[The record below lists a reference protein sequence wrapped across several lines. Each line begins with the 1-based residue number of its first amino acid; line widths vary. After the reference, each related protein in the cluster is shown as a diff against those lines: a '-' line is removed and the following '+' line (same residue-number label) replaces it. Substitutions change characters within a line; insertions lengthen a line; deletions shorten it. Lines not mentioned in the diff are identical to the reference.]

1 MKLPFL
7 RVFILLILSAVFS
20 AFFYLPSLKA
30 QEQATEKTLPPLIW
44 PGGQLVRFQPGVKSF
59 AESAKNAKEIAPG
72 VKYYSLVGRNWD
84 DEPLSGYVVEINP
97 SQRLLEVYLAIG
109 GDNLG
114 QLETLS
120 QMAKRHGAVAAVN
133 GGFFNSSG
141 GLPIGALIKDGQLL
155 STEDLLRTAVGIKE
169 NNQLFLGY
177 YAPAK
182 ESIPN
187 LKHLVTAGPL
197 LVLEGQPLWQGV
209 VEGFR
214 GSILKRAA
222 RTAAGV
228 NKQGHLL
235 FVVVDGRQKDPKAG
249 LSLEEMA
256 YLMVDLGAQS
266 AAALDGGGSSAM
278 WVKDK
283 IVNRPSD
290 GKERKIV
297 NAFLILHQV
306 PVYLNEKRLFFDVPP
321 ETEKGRVL
329 VPLRGIFE
337 ALQAKVDWDQSA
349 ATVTAV
355 LGDKTILLTMGKQ
368 EASINE
374 QKVWLDVPPQVRAGR
389 TMVPL
394 RFVSEALGAKVI
406 WQNNPPTIFINK

>member
-1 MKLPFL
+1 
-7 RVFILLILSAVFS
+7 
-20 AFFYLPSLKA
+20 
-30 QEQATEKTLPPLIW
+30 
-44 PGGQLVRFQPGVKSF
+44 
-59 AESAKNAKEIAPG
+59 
-72 VKYYSLVGRNWD
+72 
-84 DEPLSGYVVEINP
+84 
-97 SQRLLEVYLAIG
+97 
-109 GDNLG
+109 
-114 QLETLS
+114 
-120 QMAKRHGAVAAVN
+120 
-133 GGFFNSSG
+133 
-141 GLPIGALIKDGQLL
+141 
-155 STEDLLRTAVGIKE
+155 
-169 NNQLFLGY
+169 FLGY
-177 YAPAK
+177 YDPAK

-222 RTAAGV
+222 RTAVGV

-235 FVVVDGRQKDPKAG
+235 FVVVDGRQKDFSAG

-266 AAALDGGGSSAM
+266 AAALDGGGSSAI

-290 GKERKIV
+290 GKERKIA

-306 PVYLNEKRLFFDVPP
+306 PVYLNEKHLFFDAPP
-321 ETEKGRVL
+321 EIEKGRVL

-337 ALQAKVDWDQSA
+337 ALQAKVDWDQST

-355 LGDKTILLTMGKQ
+355 LEDKTILLTMGKQ
-368 EASINE
+368 EALINE
-374 QKVWLDVPPQVRAGR
+374 QKVWLGVPPQIRAGR

-406 WQNNPPTIFINK
+406 WQNNPPAIFINK

>member
-1 MKLPFL
+1 MKLSFL
-7 RVFILLILSAVFS
+7 RIFILLILSAVFS
-20 AFFYLPSLKA
+20 AFLCLPSSKA
-30 QEQATEKTLPPLIW
+30 QEQLIEKTPPPLIW

-59 AESAKNAKEIAPG
+59 AESTKAAKEIAPG

-84 DEPLSGYVVEINP
+84 DEPLSGYVAEINP
-97 SQRLLEVYLAIG
+97 SQKLLEIHLAVG

-114 QLETLS
+114 QLEALS

-133 GGFFNSSG
+133 GGFFNFSG
-141 GLPIGALIKDGQLL
+141 GLPIGTLIKDGQLL
-155 STEDLLRTAVGIKE
+155 NSEDLLRTAVGIKE
-169 NNQLFLGY
+169 NNQLLLGY
-177 YAPAK
+177 YDPAK
-182 ESIPN
+182 GSIPS

-197 LVLEGQPLWQGV
+197 LVSEGQPLWQGV

-222 RTAAGV
+222 RTAVGV

-235 FVVVDGRQKDPKAG
+235 FVVVDGRQKEPKAG

-278 WVKDK
+278 WVKDRL
-283 IVNRPSD
+283 VSHPSD
-290 GKERKIV
+290 GKERKIA
-297 NAFLILHQV
+297 NAFLILHQI

-337 ALQAKVDWDQSA
+337 ALQAKVDWDQST

-355 LGDKTILLTMGKQ
+355 LEDKTILLTMGKQ
-368 EASINE
+368 EALINE
-374 QKVWLDVPPQVRAGR
+374 QKVWLDVPPQIRAGR

-406 WQNNPPTIFINK
+406 WQNNPPAIYINH

>member
-7 RVFILLILSAVFS
+7 RIFILLIISAVFL
-20 AFFYLPSLKA
+20 AFLYLPSSNAK
-30 QEQATEKTLPPLIW
+30 EQLIEKTPPPLIW

-59 AESAKNAKEIAPG
+59 AESAKDAKEIAPG
-72 VKYYSLVGRNWD
+72 TKYYSLVGRNWD

-97 SQRLLEVYLAIG
+97 SQRLLEIYLSMG

-114 QLETLS
+114 RLETMS

-133 GGFFNSSG
+133 GGFFNSSNG
-141 GLPIGALIKDGQLL
+141 FPIGTLVKDGQLL
-155 STEDLLRTAVGIKE
+155 NSEDLLRTAVGIKE

-182 ESIPN
+182 ESIPR

-214 GSILKRAA
+214 GQILKRAA
-222 RTAAGV
+222 RTAVGV

-278 WVKDK
+278 WAKDRL
-283 IVNRPSD
+283 VSHPSD
-290 GKERKIV
+290 GKERKIA

-355 LGDKTILLTMGKQ
+355 LEDKTILLTMGKQ
-368 EASINE
+368 EALINE
-374 QKVWLDVPPQVRAGR
+374 QKVWLDVPPQVRADR